1 MKWGLSKST
10 FFDMYLRLGQ
20 KFLGITATPDK
31 TGYETKLFRD
41 KVKRLFSTWKE
52 NDFRGL

>member
-20 KFLGITATPDK
+20 KF
-31 TGYETKLFRD
+31 TGYTPEPDRKQFSNKLLRD
-41 KVKRLFSTWKE
+41 RLKRLFSVWKK
-52 NDFRGL
+52 D